1 MTSASECGPLG
12 DRLLHRPGHH
22 LVEVA
27 VEVGDDR
34 VMLGIIAK
42 GGGLLRGQFRNV
54 YAGLRDDPALQEFDE
69 CLALGG
75 LVVAAAEQGESDQHA
90 GKAKTR

>member
-1 MTSASECGPLG
+1 V
-12 DRLLHRPGHH
+12 H
-22 LVEVA
+22 
-27 VEVGDDR
+27 
-34 VMLGIIAK
+34 
-42 GGGLLRGQFRNV
+42 
-54 YAGLRDDPALQEFDE
+54 AGLRDDPALQEFDE